1 MILQENYMLHNG
13 VAIPKVAL
21 GTWQVSNEDVVN
33 SVKTALSLGYRH
45 IDTAA
50 AYQNEQGVGRALKES
65 GIARESVFLTTKIPA
80 EVKSYAEAKAVI
92 EASLSNLGT
101 DSIDLMLIHSPKP
114 WPELFMGSEKTY
126 FEENLSVWKAMEEAY
141 TAGKLRAIGVSNFEI
156 SDIENIIK
164 HASIKPHANQ
174 IRVHIGHAPKEN
186 IAYCQRNEIVV
197 MAFSP
202 NATGHLSG
210 NETIESVAKKYGV
223 SVSQLGSRY
232 DLQLG
237 VLPLPRSTKADH
249 IQQNSHLDFVIS
261 DEDMEVLAQVPEISS
276 L

>member
-1 MILQENYMLHNG
+1 MILQENYRLHNS
-13 VAIPKVAL
+13 VPIPKIAL
-21 GTWQVSNEDVVN
+21 GTWQVSNEEAVN

-65 GIARESVFLTTKIPA
+65 GIERESVFLTTKIPA
-80 EVKSYAEAKAVI
+80 EVKACAEARAVI

-101 DSIDLMLIHSPKP
+101 DYIDLMLIHSPKP

-156 SDIENIIK
+156 CDMENIIN
-164 HASIKPHANQ
+164 HAAIKPHVNQ
-174 IRVHIGHAPKEN
+174 IRVHIGHTPKEN

-210 NETIESVAKKYGV
+210 NETIEAVAKNYGV
-223 SVSQLGSRY
+223 CVPQLGSRY

-237 VLPLPRSTKADH
+237 VLPLPRSTRTDH
-249 IQQNSHLDFVIS
+249 IQQNAQLDFVIS
-261 DEDMEVLAQVPEISS
+261 DEDMAVLARVPEISS